1 MNTTR
6 HNQKSSWAATMWLV
20 MSFLTVCSVDTFA
33 QRRLSVIDVETL
45 QPVAGANVVSSQGTT
60 TTDSL
65 GVFYITDSC
74 QTLVF
79 SHVNYESRIVNLEE
93 VQDTIYMISKLLNLK
108 EVVVF
113 GHGKKRDYSKL
124 MKLLKTKDTE
134 AELADANLE
143 VGVKLDLWKVLN
155 ALIPK
160 KWRKSYRKEQ
170 KKKRMKEILD
180 NY

>member
-20 MSFLTVCSVDTFA
+20 VSFLMMCSVDTFA

-45 QPVAGANVVSSQGTT
+45 HPIAGANVVSSQGTI

-124 MKLLKTKDTE
+124 MRLLKTKDTE
-134 AELADANLE
+134 AELAAANLTR
-143 VGVKLDLWKVLN
+143 G
-155 ALIPK
+155 
-160 KWRKSYRKEQ
+160 RQSRSGCQ
-170 KKKRMKEILD
+170 T
-180 NY
+180 